1 MHHVSSHSFR
11 MESTEKCDVVIQNFN
26 GKFLKTPPGMTG
38 RCRSPRQLHDM
49 SYVNTFLQQVHCT
62 SQQVRVLIQ
71 TPQHVTT
78 YSAFL
83 QKHTKVPPL
92 KCQLILSGAQFDVNL
107 LNTLSIKS
115 QVCICAAGGAQQY
128 SQVYVH
134 SMPLFQYVYMIRSE
148 MLTKLCD
155 IKSAQVQTCVC
166 MFVRI
171 AITSVCVHSSISV
184 LCCSPP
190 ITSSLLRPP

>member
-1 MHHVSSHSFR
+1 MA
-11 MESTEKCDVVIQNFN
+11 
-26 GKFLKTPPGMTG
+26 
-38 RCRSPRQLHDM
+38 
-49 SYVNTFLQQVHCT
+49 
-62 SQQVRVLIQ
+62 
-71 TPQHVTT
+71 T

-190 ITSSLLRPP
+190 ITSSLLRPPWEDVIGQSVRKLRLKTITQHRNGPRQMPPKANNVYLIGPQINSEETLLEGGGRREREKKKRRGGRGVRENDI